1 MAGRTSD
8 EMGGV
13 GGNAKGKAT
22 NGGRGAELQC
32 TTDNTGAF
40 RFNLIP
46 TGPYKVDVSAPNFKT
61 LSQTGI
67 LVNAGQDTGL
77 GLLKL
82 SVGDTGTTVEVTAE
96 TPLIESTQAQ
106 VTNTFSGQ
114 TLTTFAGVQENE
126 GLDNLALFVPG
137 ISSSRDNNFSNT
149 NGGLGFSVNGLRG
162 RNNDQQIDGQNNNDN
177 SVAGP
182 RDFLSDPAL
191 FGQYVIVTITLVQS

>member
-1 MAGRTSD
+1 MSGP
-8 EMGGV
+8 EGGV
-13 GGNAKGKAT
+13 VGNARGKAGNVAT
-22 NGGRGAELQC
+22 GAELQS

-46 TGPYKVDVSAPNFKT
+46 TGTYKVDVSAPNFKT

-82 SVGDTGTTVEVTAE
+82 SGGDTGTTVEVTAE

-114 TLTTFAGVQENE
+114 TLTTFAGAQGNE
-126 GLDNLALFVPG
+126 GPDNLAFFLPR
-137 ISSSRDNNFSNT
+137 ITSSPPNHFPSTNT
-149 NGGLGFSVNGLRG
+149 
-162 RNNDQQIDGQNNNDN
+162 
-177 SVAGP
+177 A
-182 RDFLSDPAL
+182 
-191 FGQYVIVTITLVQS
+191 

>member
-1 MAGRTSD
+1 MSGP
-8 EMGGV
+8 EGGV
-13 GGNAKGKAT
+13 VGNARGKAGNVAT
-22 NGGRGAELQC
+22 GAELQS

-46 TGPYKVDVSAPNFKT
+46 TGTYKVDVSAPNFKT

-77 GLLKL
+77 GLLKV

-114 TLTTFAGVQENE
+114 TLTTFAAVQDNE
-126 GLDNLALFVPG
+126 GLDNLPLLVPG
-137 ISSSRDNNFSNT
+137 LSSSRDNNFSNT

-162 RNNDQQIDGQNNNDN
+162 RNNDQQIDG
-177 SVAGP
+177 
-182 RDFLSDPAL
+182 
-191 FGQYVIVTITLVQS
+191 